1 MKHFFPEP
9 ADESERALFA
19 RMEKWDGP
27 RDLDKLTPELL
38 RELTTREGCDFA
50 TALLHRSIVDSE
62 RHGGFLR
69 ALPVA
74 SGVPPDV
81 EPWRPARR
89 MGVEKLEH
97 TELFG
102 REAGRRDASPLRRAG
117 TPNATIV
124 IVPGAFHRENPRT
137 GADGR
142 VVREV
147 AAQLGLPVVVAPVSS
162 TGSLAENARLLA
174 DWLSASGDGRLIL
187 VSVSKGGSD
196 VKMALARPDA
206 ARAFA
211 RVAGWVNLCG
221 ILEGT
226 PMADWLLSPGWLARA
241 NRFVYRVRGRSL
253 DFLED
258 LRRFPGCALDFPL
271 MLPPHL
277 RAVHVVGFP
286 LRQHFH
292 NGLARRC
299 HARIEAFGPND
310 GSILL
315 SDAPRWPG
323 QLCPVWGADHY
334 LRPREDVRPLLAA
347 LLGHLTS

>member
-9 ADESERALFA
+9 ADASERTLFT
-19 RMEKWDGP
+19 RVDKWDGP
-27 RDLDKLTPELL
+27 RALFALTPELL
-38 RELTTREGCDFA
+38 RELTAREGCDFA
-50 TALLHRSIVDSE
+50 TALLHRSIVESE
-62 RHGGFLR
+62 QHGGFLR
-69 ALPVA
+69 ALN
-74 SGVPPDV
+74 
-81 EPWRPARR
+81 
-89 MGVEKLEH
+89 EK
-97 TELFG
+97 FG
-102 REAGRRDASPLRRAG
+102 RVSLDFTVAL
-117 TPNATIV
+117 
-124 IVPGAFHRENPRT
+124 VPGAFHRENPRT

-174 DWLSASGDGRLIL
+174 DWLAGSDRDRLLL

-206 ARAFA
+206 ARVFG
-211 RVAGWVNLCG
+211 RVGGWLNLCG
-221 ILEGT
+221 ILDGT
-226 PMADWLLSPGWLARA
+226 PMADWLLSPSWLARA

-253 DFLED
+253 DFLQD
-258 LRRFPGCALDFPL
+258 MRRFPGCALDFPL
-271 MLPPHL
+271 TLPAQL
-277 RAVHVVGFP
+277 RAIHVVGFP
-286 LRQHFH
+286 LRHHFH

-299 HARIEAFGPND
+299 HARLESFGPND

-315 SDAPRWPG
+315 ADAPRWPG

-347 LLGHLTS
+347 LLRHFTS

>member
-9 ADESERALFA
+9 ADASERILFA
-19 RMEKWDGP
+19 RVEKWDGP
-27 RDLDKLTPELL
+27 RAL
-38 RELTTREGCDFA
+38 RELTPEMLRELTAREGCDFA
-50 TALLHRSIVDSE
+50 TALLHRSIVESE
-62 RHGGFLR
+62 QHGAFLR
-69 ALPVA
+69 AL
-74 SGVPPDV
+74 
-81 EPWRPARR
+81 
-89 MGVEKLEH
+89 
-97 TELFG
+97 TE
-102 REAGRRDASPLRRAG
+102 RTTHG
-117 TPNATIV
+117 TPDGTVA

-147 AAQLGLPVVVAPVSS
+147 AARLGLPVVIAPVTS

-174 DWLSASGDGRLIL
+174 AWLAESKADRLIL

-196 VKMALARPDA
+196 VKLALARPDA
-206 ARAFA
+206 ARVFG
-211 RVAGWVNLCG
+211 RVIGWLNLCG
-221 ILEGT
+221 ILDGT

-253 DFLED
+253 DFLQD
-258 LRRFPGCALDFPL
+258 LRRYPGCALDFPL
-271 MLPPHL
+271 TLPAQLH
-277 RAVHVVGFP
+277 AIHVVGFP

-299 HARIEAFGPND
+299 HARLEAFGPND

-323 QLCPVWGADHY
+323 QLCPVWAADHY
-334 LRPREDVRPLLAA
+334 LRPREEVRPLLAA
-347 LLGHLTS
+347 LLRHFTS